1 MKYLILIV
9 LHLLVWRVTAGW
21 CQSDPSLRVP
31 YVYTEWE
38 SFTSESTH
46 GALVNDHI
54 FFLKADHDSLWIGTE
69 NGLVLYHEGKWQ
81 SWTEKEGLPWRVVI
95 GIAKDLKTGDLWLAL
110 FGDGIARFSG
120 GQFEHFTMMNSG
132 LLNDVVYN
140 LDIEGDNIWIATT
153 AGISRFNQVT
163 GEWEAYNERHAPM
176 EEVWVYN
183 VDATDEKVVF
193 AVWGG
198 GILEWDVKD
207 QYWTEYIDPDG
218 EMEIDLYRDDG
229 LVHVI
234 STAASYVD
242 KTLWGSTYF
251 GLSRYD
257 GRNWRGYHD
266 NDSGLPSEFINFVLG
281 RSSTSS
287 YSGTDKGLA
296 VLADYE
302 TDTWVTYHRKSD
314 DAKFWTADIMIGKE
328 LIKSVE
334 TNLDL
339 PNHFVIALEF
349 MGNDLWIGTGHGLAR
364 GIGKDYFPGLREQIT
379 P

>member
-1 MKYLILIV
+1 
-9 LHLLVWRVTAGW
+9 
-21 CQSDPSLRVP
+21 
-31 YVYTEWE
+31 
-38 SFTSESTH
+38 
-46 GALVNDHI
+46 
-54 FFLKADHDSLWIGTE
+54 
-69 NGLVLYHEGKWQ
+69 
-81 SWTEKEGLPWRVVI
+81 
-95 GIAKDLKTGDLWLAL
+95 
-110 FGDGIARFSG
+110 
-120 GQFEHFTMMNSG
+120 
-132 LLNDVVYN
+132 
-140 LDIEGDNIWIATT
+140 
-153 AGISRFNQVT
+153 
-163 GEWEAYNERHAPM
+163 
-176 EEVWVYN
+176 
-183 VDATDEKVVF
+183 
-193 AVWGG
+193 
-198 GILEWDVKD
+198 
-207 QYWTEYIDPDG
+207 
-218 EMEIDLYRDDG
+218 MEIDLYRDDG

-266 NDSGLPSEFINFVLG
+266 TDSGLPSDFINFVLG
-281 RSSTSS
+281 RSRTSS

-296 VLADYE
+296 VLVDYE

-314 DAKFWTADIMIGKE
+314 DAKFWTADIMIGNE

-364 GIGKDYFPGLREQIT
+364 GIGTDYFPGLREQTT